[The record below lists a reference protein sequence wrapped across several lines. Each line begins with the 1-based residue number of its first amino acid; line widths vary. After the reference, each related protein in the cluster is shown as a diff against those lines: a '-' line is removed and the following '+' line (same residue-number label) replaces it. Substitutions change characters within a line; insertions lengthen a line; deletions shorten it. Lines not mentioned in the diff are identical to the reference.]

1 MSGSATTQARHSSR
15 MSFVVAKWCTCA
27 LPLKINLWPIQ
38 FYAIPA
44 AFVARGLN
52 RLFLTWPPS
61 FTRHALIIHV
71 SFRRTSSS
79 SAIQLAFKRG
89 FITKETYTWLTCS
102 QQLIPRLDVEH
113 RRLCGESPTRIR
125 SRSNHRLPGSNV
137 SQITLGKSTRRS
149 ARIS

>member
-1 MSGSATTQARHSSR
+1 
-15 MSFVVAKWCTCA
+15 
-27 LPLKINLWPIQ
+27 
-38 FYAIPA
+38 
-44 AFVARGLN
+44 
-52 RLFLTWPPS
+52 
-61 FTRHALIIHV
+61 LIIHV

-125 SRSNHRLPGSNV
+125 SRSNHRPLGPNV
-137 SQITLGKSTRRS
+137 RNITLRKYRPGAPGPGPPGIRGPQRT
-149 ARIS
+149 ISVRWGEGIGLRP